1 MKLFRLLFLLSV
13 CITFQKKLNA
23 ENEIRVKNPP
33 HFAKVYLNASEMF
46 HNIKVTLQAGQNTLV
61 ITHLSPNV
69 MDESIQMNL
78 QDDLELLSVDYR
90 RHYLTEEEKSKEWK
104 RAKDSLDLIEAQISK
119 LQQELKSW
127 QVQSQIIDQNKKITG
142 DNVKITTTDLA
153 ALMDFYFKKTLE
165 IEAKINTLNEQKKE
179 LENTKQKLL
188 LQLQQIEN
196 RLAKSYGE
204 IVLELTAKQTKV
216 YHIELSYITHNLF
229 WKPVYDVS
237 SEGPDKKID
246 LKFKAEIYNQTGMD
260 YNQLQVSFSSSLP
273 AGNLHVNQLSP
284 WWLDFFE
291 PQYYKSEKDV
301 LNEPKP
307 LMLNEVELNEAN
319 ARYKSGAI
327 KSSNLQVLESQL
339 NVEFSY
345 SPKIDLPAYPS
356 KKIIKLDQYTVD
368 AVYDYYTI
376 PKLTEK
382 VYLLAGLLDWQKL
395 NLLSGDLQVF
405 FSGHYAGKGYLNLN
419 VPEDTIKINFG
430 VDEKLPVK
438 RIKVKDITEKANMGR
453 DKKVTLGYEIQL
465 KNNHN
470 IPVTIEVI
478 DQIPVSKN
486 SNIKVESI
494 ETTGAQVESSTGIL
508 KWKIT
513 LSPGEQK
520 KIYFSFSVQYPKD
533 KTVILR

>member
-13 CITFQKKLNA
+13 GITFQKKLNA

-46 HNIKVTLQAGQNTLV
+46 HNIKVSLQAGQNTLV

-104 RAKDSLDLIEAQISK
+104 RTKDSLDLIEAQISK

-127 QVQSQIIDQNKKITG
+127 QVQSQILEQNKKITG

-188 LQLQQIEN
+188 RQLQQIEN

-273 AGNLHVNQLSP
+273 AGNLKVNQLSP

-291 PQYYKSEKDV
+291 PTYSKNEILFDQESVLSEE
-301 LNEPKP
+301 LELYEPKTTS
-307 LMLNEVELNEAN
+307 
-319 ARYKSGAI
+319 KSKSLSI
-327 KSSNLQVLESQL
+327 KSVNTQVYESLL
-339 NVEFSY
+339 NVEFFY
-345 SPKIDLPAYPS
+345 TPKIDIPAYPS
-356 KKIIKLDQYTVD
+356 KKIIKLDQYTID

-438 RIKVKDITEKANMGR
+438 RTKVKDITEKANLGR

-465 KNNHN
+465 KNNHS
-470 IPVTIEVI
+470 IPVIVEVI